1 MRSLFSKENLKPAV
15 ILTAIVIAV
24 AALVGTVNFFTHKKS
39 AFNEEQKIYDSLRV
53 VIDGD
58 FKPQDVPK
66 GAPESVL
73 ELFRVTRED
82 KLVGHAVT
90 LSVQGYAG
98 KIGLTV
104 GIDAEGKVIKA
115 VITSQSES
123 HGKAGMSKYTD
134 NFVGTDKDTA
144 QKVDTFSGA
153 TVSSSAI
160 KKAIIDAVNTV
171 SGNIPDNSAK
181 SSSQKPSDSSNTSAS
196 QGYSNTPDATNTP
209 EEKPFKT
216 KEEILALASEML
228 GKETAL
234 EDLTPENAKYVKYLF
249 GAGDDGY
256 IVYAVV
262 ISSNYGT
269 VETETLFRVGN
280 DGKIKNVKKMTW
292 KTSDAMYG
300 YVPPNESTVDA
311 FYERLIGKSLKEI
324 SSFEKA
330 DLVSNA
336 TNTSGAL
343 KDAITEGL
351 EAVNNIE
358 SGNQDGFKE
367 NKNYTA
373 RIVGI
378 TLLAVMGIAYAV
390 YKALPIIR
398 ERRGKSGQ

>member
-1 MRSLFSKENLKPAV
+1 MKRLFSKENLKPAV

-24 AALVGTVNFFTHKKS
+24 GALVGAVNFFTYKKS

-58 FKPQDVPK
+58 FKPIEVPK

-73 ELFRVTRED
+73 EMFRVTSAD

-123 HGKAGMSKYTD
+123 HGKAGMASYTD
-134 NFVGTDKDTA
+134 NFVGKDKSTA
-144 QKVDTFSGA
+144 PEVDTFSGA
-153 TVSSSAI
+153 TVSSTAI
-160 KKAIIDAVNTV
+160 KKAIVDAVNTV
-171 SGNIPDNSAK
+171 SGNIPDNSNTSNAIDPQG
-181 SSSQKPSDSSNTSAS
+181 SSGSSNTADS
-196 QGYSNTPDATNTP
+196 QGGSNAP
-209 EEKPFKT
+209 EEKQLAS
-216 KEEILALASEML
+216 KEEILALAAEML

-262 ISSNYGT
+262 ISSNYGA

-280 DGKIKNVKKMTW
+280 DGKIKSVKKMTW

-300 YVPPNESTVDA
+300 YVPPNEETVDA
-311 FYERLIGKSLKEI
+311 FYEGLIGKSLKDV
-324 SSFEKA
+324 SSLENA

-343 KDAITEGL
+343 KSAIIEGL
-351 EAVNNIE
+351 EAVNNIKSE
-358 SGNQDGFKE
+358 NVGKLEE
-367 NKNYTA
+367 NKDYTA

-378 TLLAVMGIAYAV
+378 TLLSAMIIAYAV
-390 YKALPIIR
+390 YKALPIIA